1 MDIFESR
8 KAVVKLVE
16 SIERQRKIL
25 SANSEY
31 TMNLEYLMEENDLNH
46 TLKRE
51 EFEKLAEPVFDN
63 IASVLEKIKAELE

>member
-1 MDIFESR
+1 VFEKSSGGLDVFESR

-31 TMNLEYLMEENDLNH
+31 TVNLEYLMEENDFNY
-46 TLKRE
+46 TMKRD
-51 EFEKLAEPVFDN
+51 EFEKLAEPVFN
-63 IASVLEKIKAELE
+63 RIASVL